1 MSPLSGSP
9 DLLKGAFVH
18 FATPGASPVVLVFP
32 YNPETLTRTVQPD
45 PLGPATI
52 NAVPGNPQ
60 ETIVFTLA
68 LDGESVPSRVGIP
81 PPAPAVYP
89 VLSALELLMYPAATA
104 GGSLTLFVWGKN
116 RILPVRVAGLRIVE
130 RIFSPDLSPLQATVE
145 VTLVVASTDLA
156 GTGYLQQHIAA
167 LGSLAASAY
176 SSSFSPLGIPNL

>member
-1 MSPLSGSP
+1 MPPPGSP

-18 FATPGASPVVLVFP
+18 FAASGASPVIFVFP

-81 PPAPAVYP
+81 TLGSAVYP

-104 GGSLTLFVWGKN
+104 AGSLTLFVWGKN
-116 RILPVRVAGLRIVE
+116 RVLPVRVAGLRVVE
-130 RIFSPDLSPLQATVE
+130 SIFSPDLSPLQATVE
-145 VTLVVASTDLA
+145 VTVAVASTDLA
-156 GTGYLQQHIAA
+156 GTNYLQQHIAA
-167 LGSLAASAY
+167 LGSLASSAY
-176 SSSFSPLGIPNL
+176 SSSFAPLGIPNL